1 MDPFQPLDAA
11 APFDEGSAE
20 SGLLDPALAPRRC
33 RWDPPAPPFCCC
45 FARKARASLE
55 TAAAK
60 SKAARGGGSSTIG
73 VFAAHA
79 SSFSLSRW
87 LGALGGDGR
96 LDAALGFHRLCV
108 VPSDVFSPPARW
120 DAAARSPTS
129 PAFPSSSLSGSL
141 RSLCGLMVRPDGRG
155 TPPGAG
161 LSLLGGLGASV
172 TPLMSTVSLFP
183 QLVRETL
190 SLNQLVN
197 QHVTESSDSNTL
209 QKRDGHPGYV
219 SEKFTFYELF
229 LCFSRLL
236 FIGPDNV
243 FPRRSVRAEKGR
255 C

>member
-1 MDPFQPLDAA
+1 MDPFQPLDTA
-11 APFDEGSAE
+11 APFDEGSFE

-33 RWDPPAPPFCCC
+33 RCDPAPPFCCC

-79 SSFSLSRW
+79 SSFSLSKW

-120 DAAARSPTS
+120 DAATRSPTS
-129 PAFPSSSLSGSL
+129 AFPSSSLSGSL
-141 RSLCGLMVRPDGRG
+141 RGLCGLMVRPDGRG

-183 QLVRETL
+183 QSWFVKRSSSQL
-190 SLNQLVN
+190 SLA
-197 QHVTESSDSNTL
+197 NT
-209 QKRDGHPGYV
+209 
-219 SEKFTFYELF
+219 
-229 LCFSRLL
+229 
-236 FIGPDNV
+236 
-243 FPRRSVRAEKGR
+243 
-255 C
+255 

>member
-11 APFDEGSAE
+11 APFDEGSFE

-96 LDAALGFHRLCV
+96 LDVPHRLCV

-141 RSLCGLMVRPDGRG
+141 RGLCGLMVRPDGRG

-190 SLNQLVN
+190 NQLA
-197 QHVTESSDSNTL
+197 SSQNT
-209 QKRDGHPGYV
+209 
-219 SEKFTFYELF
+219 
-229 LCFSRLL
+229 
-236 FIGPDNV
+236 
-243 FPRRSVRAEKGR
+243 
-255 C
+255 